1 MLRQF
6 DEGLSELRNRSRNSS
21 FVPQWIAE
29 WIVPEWSLVLISALI
44 QLWGIFSDHF
54 VGKSKTD
61 YICMQGDL
69 TVCLTGNEGK
79 LSNS

>member
-1 MLRQF
+1 M
-6 DEGLSELRNRSRNSS
+6 
-21 FVPQWIAE
+21 PQWIAE

-54 VGKSKTD
+54 VGKSTTD

-69 TVCLTGNEGK
+69 TGCPQEMRGNK
-79 LSNS
+79 ATADLMA